1 MILIISKSFMS
12 WCKKYIKALNDVKQ
26 EQNPLKNILF
36 MYLFNF
42 FAITKPKKND
52 PIIEIMKLLSIYN
65 LKIIPKKD
73 ANEISK

>member
-1 MILIISKSFMS
+1 
-12 WCKKYIKALNDVKQ
+12 
-26 EQNPLKNILF
+26 

-52 PIIEIMKLLSIYN
+52 PIIEIMKLLSMYS